1 MGLIFYEVQISDLR
15 DYLSLKVFN
24 ELQLVEKLWSGDNY
38 PIMLYHVFI

>member
-24 ELQLVEKLWSGDNY
+24 ELQLVEKL
-38 PIMLYHVFI
+38 